1 MKRITLTH
9 KETKLQISIVTES
22 QDPKAAFMEALK
34 EAGVTLAS
42 LENWDGNAFELWP
55 QKT

>member
-9 KETKLQISIVTES
+9 KATKLQISIVAES

-34 EAGVTLAS
+34 ESGVTLAS
-42 LENWDGNAFELWP
+42 FENWNGNAFELWP